1 MRKETIT
8 LLVVLLVL
16 ASGMTGYLAGVT
28 SQSGN
33 HTTTL
38 PNVLYQR
45 IILAASCSPVG
56 NTGAIIAIN
65 TGDIPVNLTEVTIS
79 DSSGIHIGA
88 AFQHGIIINTG
99 NYATLSQGIA
109 YSGSN
114 VTIGTLTKY
123 GGFFTT
129 LCHGVSD

>member
-1 MRKETIT
+1 MRNRTVAA
-8 LLVVLLVL
+8 LLIVAIMMGAGV
-16 ASGMTGYLAGVT
+16 GYLAGVT
-28 SQSGN
+28 SQSSN

-45 IILAASCSPVG
+45 IVLAASCSPVG

-65 TGDIPVNLTEVTIS
+65 TGDLPVNLTEVTIS
-79 DSSGIHIGA
+79 DSSGIHVGA
-88 AFQHGIIINTG
+88 TFQHGLLVNTG

-123 GGFFTT
+123 GGLFTT
-129 LCHGVSD
+129 SCHS